1 MPAIGVRHDRSDA
14 NEDLAMDALKVLITN
29 VPDWVKRLDDLSNQI
44 DQRQLELARFVDP
57 SPASSSSSPN
67 AAPSRTKSVRNKG
80 STESLKP
87 QDEGAAFNEEPDD
100 ATVKETLTVPE
111 GPFAALPTSPGASEQ
126 TKVALSKQ
134 TTQVAEVAQARAR
147 ATLRKRNKRSDSV
160 VSAEGVP
167 KYRTRSM
174 IIVYYDSYVQSFF
187 EELVKFVSA
196 QRNLMRKA
204 KMAAKVAHIKRMA
217 ELEMP
222 DTIEPDDDGPIAPE
236 GPPTIDNS
244 SSGGGNMAVDT
255 DRPKLEVDTTIPATK
270 KADDTIIAAADPS
283 GAYDLPKLNFRRTL
297 NMRSPGMLATGRP
310 MYLRASGREGYVGG
324 GGVGGIIGGAK
335 GSSLI
340 GGQQLPDVYDELDR
354 GLEYVQSMCE
364 HAAHQFLRDGDC
376 NEEIGNVKR
385 RLAETKEQADREME
399 RIKKEEPEAL
409 KALDEPLRTRSFRPQ
424 TMRRDGGPSIAASAK
439 EALLGTGTAAAAAAA
454 AVPRTGAGP
463 IAATIEADTALEVD
477 EGIDDMDADVPPPL
491 MYKSSRMR

>member
-1 MPAIGVRHDRSDA
+1 
-14 NEDLAMDALKVLITN
+14 MDALKGLITN
-29 VPDWVKRLDDLSNQI
+29 VPDWIKRLDDLSTQI
-44 DQRQLELARFVDP
+44 DQRQLELAKFVDP
-57 SPASSSSSPN
+57 PAASASGTSLNTPGR
-67 AAPSRTKSVRNKG
+67 AKSIRNKG

-87 QDEGAAFNEEPDD
+87 QDEGAAFNDEPEDL
-100 ATVKETLTVPE
+100 AAAAAAGGKESHMMTENIT
-111 GPFAALPTSPGASEQ
+111 ASPTSPGAGERARL
-126 TKVALSKQ
+126 ALLKQ

-160 VSAEGVP
+160 ASAEAGAP

-222 DTIEPDDDGPIAPE
+222 DLIEPEE
-236 GPPTIDNS
+236 GPPEVD
-244 SSGGGNMAVDT
+244 SSGGGGGGGAGSSSKLAVDNK
-255 DRPKLEVDTTIPATK
+255 DGPKLEVDTATPTTTQ
-270 KADDTIIAAADPS
+270 KADDTIIAAADPT
-283 GAYDLPKLNFRRTL
+283 GTDELPQLNYRRTL
-297 NMRSPGMLATGRP
+297 NMRSPGMMATGRP
-310 MYLRASGREGYVGG
+310 MYLRASGRESALPDISGM
-324 GGVGGIIGGAK
+324 GGAR
-335 GSSLI
+335 GSSMM
-340 GGQQLPDVYDELDR
+340 GTQQVPDVYDELDR

-399 RIKKEEPEAL
+399 RVKKEEPEAL
-409 KALDEPLRTRSFRPQ
+409 KALDEPLKTRSFRPQ
-424 TMRRDGGPSIAASAK
+424 SMRRDAASIAASAK
-439 EALLGTGTAAAAAAA
+439 EALLGTSGPNATPRAGGGPMVAAAAA
-454 AVPRTGAGP
+454 AV
-463 IAATIEADTALEVD
+463 AATIEVDNTLEVD
-477 EGIDDMDADVPPPL
+477 EGIDDMDTDMPPPL

>member
-1 MPAIGVRHDRSDA
+1 
-14 NEDLAMDALKVLITN
+14 MDALKGLITN
-29 VPDWVKRLDDLSNQI
+29 VPDWIKRLDDLSSQI
-44 DQRQLELARFVDP
+44 DQRQLELAKFVDP
-57 SPASSSSSPN
+57 PTAAASSSTAPN
-67 AAPSRTKSVRNKG
+67 TPGRAKSIRNKG

-87 QDEGAAFNEEPDD
+87 QDEGAAFNDEPGDD
-100 ATVKETLTVPE
+100 AAAAAAGKVSHMMTDALT
-111 GPFAALPTSPGASEQ
+111 ASPTSPGAGERARL
-126 TKVALSKQ
+126 ALLKQ

-160 VSAEGVP
+160 ASADAAAP

-222 DTIEPDDDGPIAPE
+222 DTIEPEE
-236 GPPTIDNS
+236 GPPEVDPSAGST
-244 SSGGGNMAVDT
+244 MAVDNT
-255 DRPKLEVDTTIPATK
+255 DGPKLEVDTATPATK
-270 KADDTIIAAADPS
+270 KADGGVIAAADPS
-283 GAYDLPKLNFRRTL
+283 GTDELPKLNYRRTL
-297 NMRSPGMLATGRP
+297 NMRSPGMMATGRP
-310 MYLRASGREGYVGG
+310 MYLRASGRESALPNISGMGG
-324 GGVGGIIGGAK
+324 MGGMASAGGTK
-335 GSSLI
+335 T
-340 GGQQLPDVYDELDR
+340 DVYDELDR

-399 RIKKEEPEAL
+399 RVKKEEPEAL
-409 KALDEPLRTRSFRPQ
+409 KALDEPLKTRSFRPQ
-424 TMRRDGGPSIAASAK
+424 SMRRDAASIAASAK
-439 EALLGTGTAAAAAAA
+439 EALLGMSGPNAAPRAGSGPIVAAA
-454 AVPRTGAGP
+454 
-463 IAATIEADTALEVD
+463 IEADTALEVV
-477 EGIDDMDADVPPPL
+477 EGIDDMDADVSPPL